1 VLVLEATDGHSILQS
16 VAYQGIFRGGGV
28 SIPGIFFGA
37 GLTNSVEDRRQRERG
52 SGGGSPLVKG
62 STQFANE

>member
-1 VLVLEATDGHSILQS
+1 MNYPLYPGRSFTYCNVQFRADEVQRVS
-16 VAYQGIFRGGGV
+16 GIPRNFFRGE
-28 SIPGIFFGA
+28 SA
-37 GLTNSVEDRRQRERG
+37 TSVEDRGQIERE